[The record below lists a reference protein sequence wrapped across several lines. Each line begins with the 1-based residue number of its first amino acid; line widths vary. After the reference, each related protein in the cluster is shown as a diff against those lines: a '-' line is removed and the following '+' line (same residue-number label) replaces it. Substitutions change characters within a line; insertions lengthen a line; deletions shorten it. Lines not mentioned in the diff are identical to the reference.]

1 MALEKS
7 LFSGR
12 DVEEALDKASQYY
25 NVNESLLQY
34 RVVARDQS
42 LFSPLKGEVTVK
54 IERIGKKSSRR
65 KVPGQI
71 KNVETMLNDL
81 FKMANLDVK
90 ASYRHTNGS
99 VEFDVSGKDTD
110 LFLDKNGTLLDAFQY
125 LINRMIPRNV
135 KMKVILECEGFR
147 RNRVRELQDMAAK
160 AAEKVRDFGKPYLF
174 SPMNPAERRQIHLA
188 LQDDKMISTESLGDG
203 HYKRV
208 KVFIKKRG

>member
-42 LFSPLKGEVTVK
+42 LFSPLNGEVTVK
-54 IERIGKKSSRR
+54 IERIGKKNGKR
-65 KVPGQI
+65 KVPDQI
-71 KNVETMLNDL
+71 RKVERMLNGL
-81 FKMANLDVK
+81 FQK
-90 ASYRHTNGS
+90 AELNAKAIYKHTNGS

-110 LFLDKNGTLLDAFQY
+110 LLLEKNGTLLDAFQY
-125 LINRMIPRNV
+125 LVNRMIPRNT
-135 KMKVILECEGFR
+135 KMKVVLECESFR
-147 RNRVRELQDMAAK
+147 RNRVRELQNMADK

-174 SPMNPAERRQIHLA
+174 SPMNPAERRHIHLA
-188 LQDDKMISTESLGDG
+188 LQDDKIISTESLGDG

>member
-1 MALEKS
+1 MTLEKS
-7 LFSGR
+7 LFSGK

-42 LFSPLKGEVTVK
+42 LFSPLSGEVTVK
-54 IERIGKKSSRR
+54 IERIGKKDNKR
-65 KVPGQI
+65 KVPAQI
-71 KNVETMLNDL
+71 QKAENMLNDL
-81 FKMANLDVK
+81 FKKGHFSLK

-99 VEFDVSGKDTD
+99 VELDVVGKDSD
-110 LFLDKNGTLLDAFQY
+110 LLLEKNGTLLDAFQY

-135 KMKVILECEGFR
+135 KMKIVLECEGFR

-203 HYKRV
+203 RYKRV

>member
-7 LFSGR
+7 LFSGK
-12 DVEEALDKASQYY
+12 DVEDALDKASQYY
-25 NVNESLLQY
+25 NVNETLLQY

-42 LFSPLKGEVTVK
+42 LFSPLNGEVTVK
-54 IERIGKKSSRR
+54 IERIGKKNGKR
-65 KVPGQI
+65 KVPGQVQ
-71 KNVETMLNDL
+71 KAENMLNDL
-81 FKMANLDVK
+81 FQKSKLDIK
-90 ASYRHTNGS
+90 AAYRHINGS

-110 LFLDKNGTLLDAFQY
+110 LLLDKNGTLLDAFQY

-135 KMKVILECEGFR
+135 KMKVVLECESFR
-147 RNRVRELQDMAAK
+147 RNRVRELQDMASK

>member
-7 LFSGR
+7 LFSGK

-25 NVNESLLQY
+25 NVNETLLQY

-42 LFSPLKGEVTVK
+42 LFSPLNGEVTVK
-54 IERIGKKSSRR
+54 IERIGKQKGKR
-65 KVPGQI
+65 KVPDQI
-71 KNVETMLNDL
+71 EKVETMLNDL
-81 FKMANLDVK
+81 FLKAKLDAK
-90 ASYRHTNGS
+90 AVYRHTNGS

-110 LFLDKNGTLLDAFQY
+110 LLLEKNGTLLDAFQY
-125 LINRMIPRNV
+125 LVNRMIPRNT
-135 KMKVILECEGFR
+135 KMKIVLECESFR
-147 RNRVRELQDMAAK
+147 RNRVRELQSMAEK
-160 AAEKVRDFGKPYLF
+160 AASKVRDFGKPYLF

-208 KVFIKKRG
+208 KVYIKKRG

>member
-42 LFSPLKGEVTVK
+42 LFSPLNGEVTVK
-54 IERIGKKSSRR
+54 IERIGKKSAKR
-65 KVPGQI
+65 KIPGHI

-81 FKMANLDVK
+81 FGLASLNVK

-99 VEFDVSGKDTD
+99 VEFDISGKDTD
-110 LFLDKNGTLLDAFQY
+110 LFLEKNGTLLDAFQY
-125 LINRMIPRNV
+125 LINRMILRNT
-135 KMKVILECEGFR
+135 KMKVVLECEGFR

>member
-7 LFSGR
+7 LFSGK

-42 LFSPLKGEVTVK
+42 LFSPLSGEVTVK
-54 IERIGKKSSRR
+54 IERIGKKDNKR
-65 KVPGQI
+65 KVPAQI
-71 KNVETMLNDL
+71 QKAENMLNDL
-81 FKMANLDVK
+81 FKKGHFSLK

-99 VEFDVSGKDTD
+99 VELDVVGKDSD
-110 LFLDKNGTLLDAFQY
+110 LLLEKNGTLLDAFQY

-135 KMKVILECEGFR
+135 KMKIVLECEGFR

-203 HYKRV
+203 RYKRV

>member
-7 LFSGR
+7 LFSGK
-12 DVEEALDKASQYY
+12 DVDEALDKASQYY

-42 LFSPLKGEVTVK
+42 LFSPLNGEVTVK
-54 IERIGKKSSRR
+54 IERIGKKNGKRE
-65 KVPGQI
+65 VPGHIQSME
-71 KNVETMLNDL
+71 NMLNSL
-81 FKMANLDVK
+81 LQK
-90 ASYRHTNGS
+90 AKLKAKAMYRHTNGA

-110 LFLDKNGTLLDAFQY
+110 LLLEKNGTLLDAFQY
-125 LINRMIPRNV
+125 LANRMIPRST
-135 KMKVILECEGFR
+135 KMKVVLECEGFR
-147 RNRVRELQDMAAK
+147 KNRVRELQDMATK
-160 AAEKVRDFGKPYLF
+160 AAAKVRDFGKPYLF